1 MSALNPNAP
10 HFCQSALS
18 RPQRWLMGLL
28 WLATLSPGFAQD
40 FPSRPIT
47 MVMPYAAGGPGD
59 IITRIFAGTMQ
70 KILGQQIV
78 VDNTA
83 GASGSIGTAKV
94 ARAKPDGYT
103 LLMIH
108 VSHATNQVLIKNLPY
123 HPVDDFE
130 PVGRATEGPM
140 VLVARKDFPARD
152 AKEFLAYVKAHDGQL
167 SIGTAGAGS
176 ASQLCALLFM
186 NTLSVTLTQVPYK
199 GAAPALSDLMGGQLD
214 LMCDQTSTTMPVVA
228 SGRIKAYAAAGKN
241 RLTSMPDLPALNE
254 AGVSGFDISISFGLY
269 APKGTPPAVVAK
281 LSNALQQALKD
292 PELKARLDSMG
303 VAAVS
308 PEKGR
313 PEALRI
319 HLRSEME
326 TLGPL
331 LVKAGVQAN

>member
-1 MSALNPNAP
+1 MTALNPSAS
-10 HFCQSALS
+10 HFFRSVLRVPKS
-18 RPQRWLMGLL
+18 LVMGLSL
-28 WLATLSPGFAQD
+28 LAMLSTGFAQD

-70 KILGQQIV
+70 KIVGQQIV

-108 VSHATNQVLIKNLPY
+108 VSHATNPVIIKNLPY

-140 VLVARKDFPARD
+140 VLVARKDFPAKD
-152 AKEFLAYVKAHDGQL
+152 VKEFVAYVKAHDGQL
-167 SIGTAGAGS
+167 SIGTAGTGS
-176 ASQLCALLFM
+176 ASQLCALMFM
-186 NTLSVTLTQVPYK
+186 TNLNVKLTQVPYK
-199 GAAPALSDLMGGQLD
+199 GTAPALSDLMGGQLD

-228 SGRIKAYAAAGKN
+228 SGRIKAYAAASKN
-241 RLTSMPDLPALNE
+241 RLASMPDLPALSE
-254 AGVSGFDISISFGLY
+254 AGLSGFDISISFGLY
-269 APKGTPPAVVAK
+269 APKGTPSAVVVK

-292 PELKARLDSMG
+292 PELKAKLDSMG

-313 PEALRI
+313 PEALRT
-319 HLRSEME
+319 HLKSEME

-331 LVKAGVQAN
+331 LVKAGVQGK